1 MSLAEVEEAVLKMT
15 PQEQEDLRDFLENVL
30 EDRLEMTEEFL
41 ADIEAGKADI
51 KAGRVRATGR

>member
-1 MSLAEVEEAVLKMT
+1 MT

-30 EDRLEMTEEFL
+30 EDRLEMTEEFR

-51 KAGRVRATGR
+51 KAGRVRVRKP